1 MFFYIFIFV
10 FLIKEIWELILN
22 IWNKKYATSPNLKI
36 PEIFKDKITEEDF
49 EKSKNYLKDRTNLGI
64 ISHIV
69 DIIIS
74 IVFIIWGFP
83 YFEKFV
89 SYLSKSYIIQGLLFF
104 GIFSLINFL
113 ISIPFSV
120 YSTFVIEEKYG
131 FNSTT
136 PKVFITDIIKSIII
150 SIILG
155 VPILSLLLWIINVD
169 PNWWW
174 KFALIVIVFELFLS
188 WLYPMVIA
196 PIFNKFYP
204 LEDEEL
210 KNKILSLLEKTRFK
224 ISKVFV
230 MDASRRTKKVN
241 AYLTGIGKSRR
252 VVLFDTILNYTH
264 DEILA
269 VLAHE
274 LGHHVKKHI
283 PKMIILSIVF
293 YIAYIYFVYLL
304 YKSPLISQTF
314 SVEKSY
320 SFIVYSF
327 IFVSSILYFI
337 TPLINFFSR
346 KFEYSADKFSKELLG
361 TGEPLVSAL
370 KRLIKENLANLH
382 PLPLYRVW
390 YYSHPSPE
398 ERILALI
405 KE

>member
-1 MFFYIFIFV
+1 MFFYIFLFV
-10 FLIKEIWELILN
+10 FLIKEIWDLILT

-89 SYLSKSYIIQGLLFF
+89 SSLSKSYIIQGLLFF

-136 PKVFITDIIKSIII
+136 PKVFISDIIKSIII

-155 VPILSLLLWIINVD
+155 VPILSLLLWIISVD

-174 KFALIVIVFELFLS
+174 KFALVVIVFELFLS

-204 LEDEEL
+204 LENEEL

-224 ISKVFV
+224 
-230 MDASRRTKKVN
+230 
-241 AYLTGIGKSRR
+241 
-252 VVLFDTILNYTH
+252 
-264 DEILA
+264 
-269 VLAHE
+269 
-274 LGHHVKKHI
+274 
-283 PKMIILSIVF
+283 
-293 YIAYIYFVYLL
+293 
-304 YKSPLISQTF
+304 
-314 SVEKSY
+314 
-320 SFIVYSF
+320 
-327 IFVSSILYFI
+327 
-337 TPLINFFSR
+337 
-346 KFEYSADKFSKELLG
+346 
-361 TGEPLVSAL
+361 
-370 KRLIKENLANLH
+370 
-382 PLPLYRVW
+382 
-390 YYSHPSPE
+390 
-398 ERILALI
+398 
-405 KE
+405 